1 MQVTWTESAI
11 SDLNSIHE
19 YIKRENPEAAQRVAA
34 SNIDAVDLL
43 IGNPEI
49 GRPGRVSGTRELL
62 ISEYPYIIP
71 YRIRGDWIELLRV
84 LHSRRDWPEE
94 L

>member
-34 SNIDAVDLL
+34 SIIDAVDLL